1 VLGGGDLVFEPRRC
15 AMAKTGATKNPFP
28 DVAKMIEQLKV
39 PGLDMSG
46 FIEAQ
51 RKNIEAI
58 TQANQAAYEGMREL
72 AKRQMDI
79 LQETAA
85 EWQAAMSEAAK
96 REGTNATRRADA
108 AEKAF
113 GKAFGNMRELA
124 EMAAKAQTEAW
135 EVVQKRFQEN
145 LADLRSLLLPPK

>member
-1 VLGGGDLVFEPRRC
+1 
-15 AMAKTGATKNPFP
+15 MAKTGATKNPFP

-39 PGLDMSG
+39 PGLDVSG

-58 TQANQAAYEGMREL
+58 TQANQAAYEGMQEL
-72 AKRQMDI
+72 ARRQMEI
-79 LQETAA
+79 LQETVS
-85 EWQAAMSEAAK
+85 EWQAASSEATD
-96 REGTNATRRADA
+96 REGANAARRAEA

-124 EMAAKAQTEAW
+124 EMAAKSQTQAW

>member
-1 VLGGGDLVFEPRRC
+1 
-15 AMAKTGATKNPFP
+15 MAKTDATKNPFP
-28 DVAKMIEQLKV
+28 DVAKMIERLKV
-39 PGLDMSG
+39 PGLDVSG
-46 FIEAQ
+46 FLDAQ

-58 TQANQAAYEGMREL
+58 TQANQAAYDSMREL

-96 REGTNATRRADA
+96 REGTNAARRADA
-108 AEKAF
+108 AE
-113 GKAFGNMRELA
+113 KAFGNMRELA
-124 EMAAKAQTEAW
+124 EMASKAQTEAW

-145 LADLRSLLLPPK
+145 LADLRSLLVPPK